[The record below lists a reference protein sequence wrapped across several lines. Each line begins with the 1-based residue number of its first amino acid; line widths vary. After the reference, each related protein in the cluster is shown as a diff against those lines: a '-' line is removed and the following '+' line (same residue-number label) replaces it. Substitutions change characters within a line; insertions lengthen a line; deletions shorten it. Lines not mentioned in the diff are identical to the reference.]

1 MTGIAAAVRVTRS
14 AARWR
19 PGAAVAE
26 AGQRRT
32 RVRQGRANVYR
43 ERKRSQ
49 DAAAN
54 FVTLK
59 HMAHNLAR
67 RATGK
72 MSIRARR
79 KAAAWDDE
87 YLVSLAAA

>member
-1 MTGIAAAVRVTRS
+1 MDMVFRDDDCRVRVGN
-14 AARWR
+14 AA
-19 PGAAVAE
+19 
-26 AGQRRT
+26 T
-32 RVRQGRANVYR
+32 
-43 ERKRSQ
+43 
-49 DAAAN
+49 N

-67 RATGK
+67 QAPGK

-87 YLVSLAAA
+87 YLISLAAA